1 MNYGATLAVMV
12 MLAFCFPLAVRVAAL
27 LGMPAAVA
35 SAVLWT
41 AVLFVLAT
49 YLVRWQVGR
58 HSAELELL
66 AQARAQVQTEPENP
80 RSYFVGQEHLARIL
94 LRLGRRR
101 EAAEI
106 IDRYSRLGGAKE
118 AEIVAL
124 KEALGAAE
132 KRRRRTLRV

>member
-27 LGMPAAVA
+27 LGMSAAVA

-41 AVLFVLAT
+41 VVVFALAT
-49 YLVRWQVGR
+49 YAVRWQVGR
-58 HSAELELL
+58 HSAALEQL
-66 AQARAQVQTEPENP
+66 AQARAQVQASPEDP
-80 RSYFVGQEHLARIL
+80 RSYFVAGEHLATIL

-101 EAAEI
+101 EASEI
-106 IDRYSRLGGAKE
+106 IDRYARLGGARE

-124 KEALGAAE
+124 REALGAAGRR
-132 KRRRRTLRV
+132 KRQTA